1 MSICSYLFTSVRF
14 SIQLSAYFSICFPSF
29 FLPSRVYFPAAE
41 SLLSPRLILHRLSS
55 SLTRCIRQQCASRVF
70 RIYTSGLRIQVE
82 NYRSIFIHTAFNFYF
97 ILSLFFFFFGFTHGK
112 HTFVSQTIL
121 LSSDWEWN
129 RATAIAIRSI
139 PIAKLRMPV
148 TCNRA

>member
-1 MSICSYLFTSVRF
+1 MFTSIRF

-97 ILSLFFFFFGFTHGK
+97 ILSLFFFFWFHPWQTHVR
-112 HTFVSQTIL
+112 FS
-121 LSSDWEWN
+121 N
-129 RATAIAIRSI
+129 NIAFFWLGMKPSHRH
-139 PIAKLRMPV
+139 RH
-148 TCNRA
+148 